1 MVCVLQETGTNYLS
15 RAYRFTAMCFDGDR
29 VTHFFSFLHCSFLF
43 VLHLVLNV
51 TGVSRVLC
59 SMLPVSLESCAQC
72 YRCLYSLTLD
82 HSSVFYSVFTL
93 SAYLYNLRISSF

>member
-51 TGVSRVLC
+51 TGVST
-59 SMLPVSLESCAQC
+59 VSL
-72 YRCLYSLTLD
+72 LT
-82 HSSVFYSVFTL
+82 TL
-93 SAYLYNLRISSF
+93 LFSIAFLPYQHTCII